1 MKMMKKFAITLA
13 AAYLACLGA
22 SAQSTTKLSAA
33 KANEYGIVYS
43 LPATVLDI
51 TFETEYTEL
60 KPGEFYNYAN
70 LHLNIDNAI
79 TKPQRLADIKSVVIG
94 THGVPNP
101 ESEWLVQLKAGQPM
115 FVILDKAGIPLAINT
130 EDTPVPAGPVLPVAQ
145 KAQPTPLEVPAAAQA
160 ATQDM
165 IAATS
170 LSKRAQLAAER
181 VFELRQ
187 NRNDLISGQAD
198 NTPPD
203 GQSMQLALDNLTA
216 QEAALVAMFAG
227 TKKTWTEV
235 NTVNYTYTDD
245 DSDAASGIIIARLS
259 PIDGIVGPNNLS
271 GEPIYMIINVIEQGQ
286 IPAGEKGEAKPFP
299 KNGVAY
305 TIPGTAEVSIS
316 FRGKTIASQRVELA
330 QLGVA
335 YGLDPKIFVEKKA
348 PAFLIFNPATGG
360 ISTLGIKEN

>member
-1 MKMMKKFAITLA
+1 MMRKFAITIA
-13 AAYLACLGA
+13 ACLACLGA
-22 SAQSTTKLSAA
+22 TAQSTTKLSAA
-33 KANEYGIVYS
+33 KANDYGIVYS

-51 TFETEYTEL
+51 TFETEYADM
-60 KPGEFYNYAN
+60 KPGEFYNYAR
-70 LHLNIDNAI
+70 LLLNIEDAI
-79 TKPQRLADIKSVVIG
+79 TKPRLTAGIKSVVIG
-94 THGVPNP
+94 TRGVPDP
-101 ESEWLVQLKAGQPM
+101 ESEWLVQLKSGQPM
-115 FVILDKAGIPLAINT
+115 FVLLDEAGIPLAINADDA
-130 EDTPVPAGPVLPVAQ
+130 EAPEQPIIPVAQ

-165 IAATS
+165 IVATS

-187 NRNDLISGQAD
+187 NRNELISGQAD

-203 GQSMQLALDNLTA
+203 GQSMQLALDNLSA

-235 NTVNYTYTDD
+235 NTVSYTPTGESEDER
-245 DSDAASGIIIARLS
+245 SGIVIARLS

-271 GEPIYMIINVIEQGQ
+271 GEPIYLSINVIEKGV
-286 IPAGEKGEAKPFP
+286 IPADEKGAPKPFP

-305 TIPGTAEVSIS
+305 TIPGTAEVTIT
-316 FRGKTIASQRVELA
+316 FRGKKIGGRQVELA
-330 QLGVA
+330 QLGVH
-335 YGLDPKIFVEKKA
+335 YGLDPKIFVDKKS

-360 ISTLGIKEN
+360 ISTLGIKDN

>member
-1 MKMMKKFAITLA
+1 MKMIKKFAITMA
-13 AAYLACLGA
+13 AALACLGA
-22 SAQSTTKLSAA
+22 NAQATTKLSAS

-43 LPATVLDI
+43 LPVTVLDI
-51 TFETEYTEL
+51 TFETEYAEL

-79 TKPQRLADIKSVVIG
+79 TKPSRSAGIKSVVIATRG
-94 THGVPNP
+94 IPNP
-101 ESEWLVQLKAGQPM
+101 ESEWLVQLKPGQPM
-115 FVILDKAGIPLAINT
+115 SVILDNAGIPLAINA
-130 EDTPVPAGPVLPVAQ
+130 EDVDAPAGPVLPVAQ

-165 IAATS
+165 IVATS
-170 LSKRAQLAAER
+170 ISKRAQLAAER

-187 NRNDLISGQAD
+187 NRNDLISGQAE

-227 TKKTWTEV
+227 TKKTWTQV
-235 NTVNYTYTDD
+235 NTVSFTPDD
-245 DSDAASGIIIARLS
+245 EASDIIIARLS
-259 PIDGIVGPNNLS
+259 PTDGIVGPDNLS
-271 GEPIYMIINVIEQGQ
+271 GEPIYLSINVIERGV
-286 IPAGEKGEAKPFP
+286 IPATEKGEAKPFP

-305 TIPGTAEVSIS
+305 TIPGTAEIS
-316 FRGKTIASQRVELA
+316 LTFRGKKIASQRVELA
-330 QLGVA
+330 QLGVP
-335 YGLDPKIFVEKKA
+335 YGLDPKIFIEKKA

-360 ISTLGIKEN
+360 ISTLGIKE

>member
-1 MKMMKKFAITLA
+1 MKKFAISL
-13 AAYLACLGA
+13 LACLA
-22 SAQSTTKLSAA
+22 CLSAAAQATTKLSAA
-33 KANEYGIVYS
+33 KANDFGIVYS
-43 LPATVLDI
+43 LPTTVLDI
-51 TFETEYTEL
+51 TFETEYAEL
-60 KPGEFYNYAN
+60 MPGEFYNYAN

-79 TKPQRLADIKSVVIG
+79 LQPSRSAGIKSVVIS

-101 ESEWLVQLKAGQPM
+101 ESEWLVQLKSGQPM
-115 FVILDKAGIPLAINT
+115 FVMLDKAGVPLAINT
-130 EDTPVPAGPVLPVAQ
+130 EDVSAPAGPILPVAQ

-160 ATQDM
+160 ATQEM
-165 IAATS
+165 VAATS

-227 TKKTWTEV
+227 TKKTWTAV
-235 NTVNYTYTDD
+235 NTVSFTPSAEGA
-245 DSDAASGIIIARLS
+245 SDIVIARLS
-259 PIDGIVGPNNLS
+259 PIDGIVGPDNLS
-271 GEPIYMIINVIEQGQ
+271 GEPIYLSISIVEKGV
-286 IPAGEKGEAKPFP
+286 IPANEKGEAKPFP

-305 TIPGTAEVSIS
+305 TVPGTAEVAIS
-316 FRGKTIASQRVELA
+316 FRGKKIANQQVELA

-335 YGLDPKIFVEKKA
+335 YGLDPKIFVEKKS
-348 PAFLIFNPATGG
+348 PAFLLFNPATGG
-360 ISTLGIKEN
+360 ISTLGIKE

>member
-1 MKMMKKFAITLA
+1 MIRKLAITA
-13 AAYLACLGA
+13 AACLACLGA
-22 SAQSTTKLSAA
+22 AAQSTTKLSAA
-33 KANEYGIVYS
+33 KANDYGIVYS
-43 LPATVLDI
+43 LPVTVLDI
-51 TFETEYTEL
+51 TFETEYAEL
-60 KPGEFYNYAN
+60 RPGEFCNYAN
-70 LHLNIDNAI
+70 LHLNIEGAI
-79 TKPQRLADIKSVVIG
+79 TAPSRKAGVKSVTIA
-94 THGVPNP
+94 TRGVPDP

-115 FVILDKAGIPLAINT
+115 YVVLDGAGIPLAINA
-130 EDTPVPAGPVLPVAQ
+130 EDVAAPAGPALPVAQ
-145 KAQPTPLEVPAAAQA
+145 KAQPTPLETPAAAQA

-227 TKKTWTEV
+227 TTKTWTAV
-235 NTVNYTYTDD
+235 NTVSFTP
-245 DSDAASGIIIARLS
+245 SAEGEAQGVVIARLS
-259 PIDGIVGPNNLS
+259 PIDGIVGADDLS
-271 GEPIYMIINVIEQGQ
+271 GEPIYLSINVVEKGV

-305 TIPGTAEVSIS
+305 TIPGTAQVAIT
-316 FRGKTIASQRVELA
+316 FRGKTIASQTVELA
-330 QLGVA
+330 QLGVP

-360 ISTLGIKEN
+360 ISTLGIKE

>member
-1 MKMMKKFAITLA
+1 MIRKFSIILA
-13 AAYLACLGA
+13 ACLACLGA
-22 SAQSTTKLSAA
+22 AAQSTTKLSAA
-33 KANEYGIVYS
+33 KANDYGIVYS
-43 LPATVLDI
+43 LPVTVLDI
-51 TFETEYTEL
+51 TFETEYAEL

-79 TKPQRLADIKSVVIG
+79 TKPQRTAGIKSVVIS
-94 THGVPNP
+94 THGVPDP

-115 FVILDKAGIPLAINT
+115 FVVLDKAGIPLAINA
-130 EDTPVPAGPVLPVAQ
+130 EDVDAPTGPALPVAQ

-165 IAATS
+165 IVATS

-187 NRNDLISGQAD
+187 NRNDLISGQAE

-235 NTVNYTYTDD
+235 NTVNYTPTDEED
-245 DSDAASGIIIARLS
+245 ASGIVIARLS

-271 GEPIYMIINVIEQGQ
+271 GEPIYLTINVIEKGE
-286 IPAGEKGEAKPFP
+286 IPANEKGEAKPFP

-305 TIPGTAEVSIS
+305 TIPGTAEVVIT
-316 FRGKTIASQRVELA
+316 FRGKKIASQQVELA
-330 QLGVA
+330 QLGVD
-335 YGLDPKIFVEKKA
+335 YGLDPKIFVEKKS

>member
-1 MKMMKKFAITLA
+1 MKKFAILLA
-13 AAYLACLGA
+13 ACMAFACA

-43 LPATVLDI
+43 LPVTALDI
-51 TFETEYTEL
+51 TFETEYSD
-60 KPGEFYNYAN
+60 KRPGEFSNYAR
-70 LHLNIDNAI
+70 LLLNIDNAI
-79 TKPQRLADIKSVVIG
+79 TEPKRSAGIRSVTIAS
-94 THGVPNP
+94 HGIPNP

-115 FVILDKAGIPLAINT
+115 FVILNKAGIPLAINE
-130 EDTPVPAGPVLPVAQ
+130 EDVDMPAGPALPVAQ
-145 KAQPTPLEVPAAAQA
+145 KAQPTPLETPAAAQA

-170 LSKRAQLAAER
+170 MSKRAQLAAER

-203 GQSMQLALDNLTA
+203 GQSMQLALDNLTG

-227 TKKTWTEV
+227 TDKTWTAV
-235 NTVNYTYTDD
+235 NTVSYTPTADG
-245 DSDAASGIIIARLS
+245 AQGVVIARLS
-259 PIDGIVGPNNLS
+259 PVDGIVSPDNLS
-271 GEPIYMIINVIEQGQ
+271 GEPIYLNVNVIENGV
-286 IPAGEKGEAKPFP
+286 IPAGEKGEEKPFP

-305 TIPGTAEVSIS
+305 AIPGTAEVAIS
-316 FRGKTIASQRVELA
+316 FRGKTIATQRVELA
-330 QLGVA
+330 QLGVV
-335 YGLDPKIFVEKKA
+335 YGLDPKIFVDKKA

-360 ISTLGIKEN
+360 ISTLGIKE

>member
-1 MKMMKKFAITLA
+1 MNMMRNFAITLA
-13 AAYLACLGA
+13 ACLACLGA
-22 SAQSTTKLSAA
+22 AAQSTTKLSAS

-43 LPATVLDI
+43 LPVTVLDI
-51 TFETEYTEL
+51 TFETEYAEL

-79 TKPQRLADIKSVVIG
+79 AKPQRTAGIKSVVIT
-94 THGVPNP
+94 THGVPDP
-101 ESEWLVQLKAGQPM
+101 ENEWLVQLKAGQPM
-115 FVILDKAGIPLAINT
+115 FVVLDKAGIPLTINA
-130 EDTPVPAGPVLPVAQ
+130 EDVDAPAGPVLPVAQ

-160 ATQDM
+160 ATQEM
-165 IAATS
+165 VAATS

-203 GQSMQLALDNLTA
+203 GKSMQLALDNLTA

-235 NTVNYTYTDD
+235 NTVSYTPSDD
-245 DSDAASGIIIARLS
+245 EDPSGIVIARLS
-259 PIDGIVGPNNLS
+259 PIDGIVGPDNLS
-271 GEPIYMIINVIEQGQ
+271 GEPIYLSVNVIERGI
-286 IPAGEKGEAKPFP
+286 IPTGERGETKPFP

-305 TIPGTAEVSIS
+305 TIPGTAEVTIN
-316 FRGKTIASQRVELA
+316 FRGKKIASQRVELA
-330 QLGVA
+330 QLGVD
-335 YGLDPKIFVEKKA
+335 YGLDPKIFVEKKS